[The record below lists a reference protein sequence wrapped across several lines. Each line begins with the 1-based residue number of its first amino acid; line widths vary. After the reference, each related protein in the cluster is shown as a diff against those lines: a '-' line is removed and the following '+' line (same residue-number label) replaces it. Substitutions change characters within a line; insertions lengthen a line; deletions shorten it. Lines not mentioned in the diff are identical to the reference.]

1 MFLKCLEVLIEPNR
15 ITVVYVVKPPS
26 VKLDMIITLIIPVDI
41 SVEEGKVVV
50 LAMVLLLVVE
60 DNSRVMVAVAVT
72 GTPGELID
80 NT

>member
-1 MFLKCLEVLIEPNR
+1 MIEPNE
-15 ITVVYVVKPPS
+15 ITVVFVVKTPS
-26 VKLDMIITLIIPVDI
+26 VKLDVIITLIIPVDI

-60 DNSRVMVAVAVT
+60 DNPRVMVAVAVT
-72 GTPGELID
+72 GTPGEFID